1 MQLIKQSFQW
11 CEVTQLI

>member
-1 MQLIKQSFQW
+1 MQLNKQNFQW